1 MPADTSTVARLAQA
15 RPPLALNTRQV
26 AAELGC
32 SYGTAK
38 ELIRKGAIPS
48 FKMLSCRRVRYV
60 DLKAYIDGLVD
71 AA

>member
-1 MPADTSTVARLAQA
+1 MSTDTSTVALPTPT

-38 ELIRKGAIPS
+38 ELIRQGTIPS